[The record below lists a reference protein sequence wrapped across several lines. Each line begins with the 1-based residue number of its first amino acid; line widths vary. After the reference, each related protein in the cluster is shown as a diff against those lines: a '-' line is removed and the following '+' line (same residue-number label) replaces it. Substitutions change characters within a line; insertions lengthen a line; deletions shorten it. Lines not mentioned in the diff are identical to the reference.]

1 MRIDALCSMK
11 IQVTRQKDYANPPR
25 PIEELGVTHDMS
37 TLSPARYIVID
48 KQLFMLAVIQYGIEF
63 VEVTECI
70 DEID

>member
-1 MRIDALCSMK
+1 MK
-11 IQVTRQKDYANPPR
+11 IQVTRQHDYANPPR

-37 TLSPARYIVID
+37 TLSPARYVVID

>member
-1 MRIDALCSMK
+1 MK
-11 IQVTRQKDYANPPR
+11 IQVTKQHYHASPPR
-25 PIEELGVTHDMS
+25 PIEELGVAYDMS
-37 TLSPARYIVID
+37 TLSEDRYFVID